1 MAKYVCDFDTVKK
14 VGEDIIQAANELA
27 SSSTTYAS
35 KINSDLAGWNGTAK
49 NTFMTQ
55 CDAEVSS
62 HTAQSKELIEFGEF
76 IVKTAQSIEELDN
89 SLATIKI

>member
-1 MAKYVCDFDTVKK
+1 
-14 VGEDIIQAANELA
+14 
-27 SSSTTYAS
+27 
-35 KINSDLAGWNGTAK
+35 
-49 NTFMTQ
+49 MTQ